1 MANKTIGSIPY
12 SIGYIPLV
20 PGDPESAL
28 GVHAVAQTRET
39 IGLRLLAKHMSE
51 HNTVFS
57 MGTINGVLADM
68 VGCIVE
74 LLKSGYSVDLDGLC
88 RFYSTISSETIALTE
103 GENKPT
109 DYPTAKIKG
118 VNLRVAVSE
127 EANSALNTDTEFEYA
142 MTRKEQAEAKK
153 AAKENIFGTADS
165 STGGNSG
172 GDDGGDGVTE

>member
-12 SIGYIPLV
+12 SIGYIPIV

-28 GVHAVAQTRET
+28 GVHAVAQVRET

-57 MGTINGVLADM
+57 QGTISGVLADM
-68 VGCIVE
+68 VSCIVE

-88 RFYSTISSETIALTE
+88 RFYSTISSETVALTE

-109 DYPTAKIKG
+109 DYSMAKIKG
-118 VNLRVAVSE
+118 VNLRVAVGE
-127 EANSALNTDTEFEYA
+127 EANSALNTDTEFEYV

-153 AAKENIFGTADS
+153 AAKENIFGTVDAN
-165 STGGNSG
+165 GN
-172 GDDGGDGVTE
+172 DDGGDGVTE